1 MLRGGGRHALAGLA
15 RLSIATVGGCLLAQT
30 SALGTD
36 GHFLGVA
43 LGITAYGL
51 ITASGVRPAVWRMS
65 RP

>member
-1 MLRGGGRHALAGLA
+1 MGGG
-15 RLSIATVGGCLLAQT
+15 LLAQT

-51 ITASGVRPAVWRMS
+51 ITASGVRPAVWRPS
-65 RP
+65 AAAA